1 MIILAKILLLKGN
14 NMEFSMEEENLL
26 MKCLEKSDAIWI
38 LLLIL
43 GFKPQNDT
51 NNETLSEVTE

>member
-1 MIILAKILLLKGN
+1 
-14 NMEFSMEEENLL
+14 MEEENLL
-26 MKCLEKSDAIWI
+26 MECLEKSDAIWI